1 MTGAILIASGRV
13 PKTTQIFLGTIQPPV
28 HLPNGTPCPAGIA
41 TRHERDAARARC
53 GTITVRIHA
62 TRNDFA
68 MRITRGCVNNL
79 RNADA
84 MRTHALTVASAVLS
98 QC

>member
-41 TRHERDAARARC
+41 TRHERDAARAQH
-53 GTITVRIHA
+53 GTITMRIHA
-62 TRNDFA
+62 TTQRFRNPIA
-68 MRITRGCVNNL
+68 RGRVSDL